1 VGMPVST
8 ELLDRLLDPVGRALG
23 AEAARRVLAL
33 RADPE
38 LQGRM
43 DELAERANEG
53 LLTADERGE
62 YEALIATATVVAVLQ
77 AKARAALAE
86 SSAA

>member
-1 VGMPVST
+1 MPVST
-8 ELLDRLLDPVGRALG
+8 EFLGRLLEPVGRALG
-23 AEAARRVLAL
+23 TEAARRVLAL

-38 LQGRM
+38 LQRRM

>member
-1 VGMPVST
+1 MPLASGIL
-8 ELLDRLLDPVGRALG
+8 ERLLDPVGRALG

-33 RADPE
+33 RAEPE
-38 LQGRM
+38 LQRRM

-62 YEALIATATVVAVLQ
+62 YEALMTAATVVAVLQ